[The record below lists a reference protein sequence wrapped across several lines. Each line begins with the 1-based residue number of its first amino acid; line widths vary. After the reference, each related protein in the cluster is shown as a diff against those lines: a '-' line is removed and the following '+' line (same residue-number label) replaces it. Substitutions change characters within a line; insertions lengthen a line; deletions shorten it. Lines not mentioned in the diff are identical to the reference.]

1 MVKMDID
8 SGADSNMELLEDVL
22 SSIDIPPISQKIYAK
37 LLGSKSL
44 TARMLAEIVNV
55 PRPSVYDHIRLLQKK
70 NLILSKKQDGKLF
83 FTANDPNAIQVLID
97 QREAQYEKARKV
109 FKEILPMLQ
118 EGSGSVEPKVQF
130 FSGVEGIKSVQNDI
144 LWSRDIETYT
154 VWPTQKVI
162 DLLGYEYINW
172 HNRRRIEQ
180 NISIKVI
187 RQGTVTE
194 EAKHPYV
201 IPGPETLRTVK
212 YLPDDL
218 GIEMSYWVYGDKVA
232 FFDSSP
238 ELFGFI
244 VHSKSFSHLMKIHFD
259 FLWKTLK

>member
-1 MVKMDID
+1 MKNI
-8 SGADSNMELLEDVL
+8 EQLEDIL
-22 SSIDIPPISQKIYAK
+22 GSLDIAPIAQKIYIQ

-44 TARMLAEIVNV
+44 NARMLAEIIGI
-55 PRPSVYDHIRLLQKK
+55 PRPSIYDHIRLLQKK
-70 NLILSKKQDGKLF
+70 NLILTKKQDGKTF
-83 FTANDPNAIQVLID
+83 FIANDPNAIQVLID
-97 QREAQYEKARKV
+97 QREEQYEKARKT
-109 FKEILPMLQ
+109 FADLLPSLR
-118 EGSGSVEPKVQF
+118 EGNQSVEPKIQF
-130 FSGVEGIKSVQNDI
+130 FNGIDGIKSVQNDI

-162 DLLGYEYINW
+162 DLLGYDYINW

-187 RQGTVTE
+187 RQGKVRE
-194 EAKHPYV
+194 ESKHEYV
-201 IPGPETLRTVK
+201 IPGPATLRTVK

-218 GIEMSYWVYGDKVA
+218 GIEMSYWIYGDKVA

-244 VHSKSFSHLMKIHFD
+244 VHSKSFSHLMKVHFNM
-259 FLWKTLK
+259 LWEMLK